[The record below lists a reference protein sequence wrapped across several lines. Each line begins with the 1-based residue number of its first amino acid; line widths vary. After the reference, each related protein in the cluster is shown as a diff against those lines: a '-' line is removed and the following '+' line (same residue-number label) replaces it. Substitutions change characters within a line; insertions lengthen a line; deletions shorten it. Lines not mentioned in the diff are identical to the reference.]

1 MGATHSKFLLPL
13 LFTGVLMG
21 ALDIAIIGPA
31 LPAIQAEFDM
41 NSRQLAVL
49 FNAYVLCQMLGTQ
62 LLAKMADR
70 VGTRNVYVAGISMFA
85 LGSLMLVI
93 AGDMYTLYAGRAI
106 QGLGAGG
113 IFPVASTVIAG
124 RMPPEKR
131 GAALGLLGTV
141 WGIAFLIGP
150 ILGGLLLKFSWH
162 WLFLVNLPIAAV
174 LIAGAIW
181 LLPREPARKHRP
193 FDFAGAATL
202 STAVIA
208 LVLGINNL
216 DTADVFNSMLSL
228 GVTPFLLLVAVML
241 PLFWHFEKRAADPVI
256 RPGMLATRQV
266 TTACI
271 IAAGVGAM
279 QTAGV
284 FYPAMAVASMDV
296 SLSDAAFLLVPGVVL
311 STIAA
316 PIVGRLINGV
326 GTRLIVLVALGA
338 VGCQLHDLR
347 CGRADGSDLYRCEP
361 DRRRRQRRS
370 RRRAAPLDHP
380 ERITPGGKG
389 GGTGPAEQCHVR
401 RPADRRRDRRRSGN
415 RQRRWCRR
423 LPVRVPGHGDPLR
436 HPVRAGPDPEIT
448 GRRAGPGRGRSGTGS
463 RLTPARQTSR
473 YVYQVPPSSLR
484 VCSRTADG

>member
-1 MGATHSKFLLPL
+1 MGASHSKFLLPL

-41 NSRQLAVL
+41 NSRELAVL
-49 FNAYVLCQMLGTQ
+49 FNAYVLFQMLGTQ

-70 VGTRNVYVAGISMFA
+70 VGTRNVYVAGISLFA

-174 LIAGAIW
+174 LIVGAIR
-181 LLPREPARKHRP
+181 LLPKEPARQHRP
-193 FDFAGAATL
+193 FDIAGAATL

-216 DTADVFNSMLSL
+216 DTAAVFDSMLSL
-228 GVTPFLLLVAVML
+228 QVTPFLLIVAVML

-316 PIVGRLINGV
+316 PIVGRLINVV
-326 GTRLIVLVALGA
+326 GTRLIVLVALVLSVISFLIYGALELTVATFIVANLIGGLASAGLVGAPLRWTILNESRPEERAAAQGLLSNVTSVGRLIGAATVGA
-338 VGCQLHDLR
+338 VATAQ
-347 CGRADGSDLYRCEP
+347 
-361 DRRRRQRRS
+361 
-370 RRRAAPLDHP
+370 
-380 ERITPGGKG
+380 G
-389 GGTGPAEQCHVR
+389 GGVSGYQSAFLGMAILCVTLFALALTLKSKAAEQDISD
-401 RPADRRRDRRRSGN
+401 A
-415 RQRRWCRR
+415 
-423 LPVRVPGHGDPLR
+423 
-436 HPVRAGPDPEIT
+436 AAE
-448 GRRAGPGRGRSGTGS
+448 
-463 RLTPARQTSR
+463 PAR
-473 YVYQVPPSSLR
+473 
-484 VCSRTADG
+484 A